1 MREGGSAGDHLA
13 TMSTTHSDTG
23 TLTAAPD
30 AAGLR
35 AALVRRVAGASD
47 ALMRHAQPTAAGA
60 DALAVRPSAALPRPS
75 GRTLAVAGGLVAL
88 VLAVLTF
95 TGGPAAELREAFDR
109 ALAADWRWVV
119 AGVGFEALSF
129 LGYVLLFWLVAG
141 RATSA
146 VRLRESAEIALS
158 GAAATR
164 LLPTAGLGGVALT
177 LWALARAGL
186 PARAA
191 VRTLL
196 TFLVLLYTVFLGALL
211 IAGAS
216 LALGVAPGDGPLVL
230 MVVPALFG
238 AGVIG
243 AALAVRRSR
252 EGALAVAI
260 GDATGHVRRPDARL
274 LGAAMWWGFDL
285 AVLAAMFAALD
296 APPPVAVL
304 VLAYFTGAVANTIP
318 LPGLVAGG
326 TVGILLAFGVE
337 ASLALPAVFAYRAVA
352 LWLPAVLGS
361 FALAGLRKTA
371 ARWARAHDSVASHPP
386 VEVEASPRPDA
397 AIGRWERERAVVCR
411 GHNAPVPCGG

>member
-1 MREGGSAGDHLA
+1 
-13 TMSTTHSDTG
+13 MSTTHSDDE

-30 AAGLR
+30 AVGLR

-60 DALAVRPSAALPRPS
+60 EALAVRPSAALPRPS
-75 GRTLAVAGGLVAL
+75 GRQVAVIGGLLAL
-88 VLAVLTF
+88 ALAVLTF

-109 ALAADWRWVV
+109 ALSADWRWVA

-141 RATSA
+141 RATRA

-196 TFLVLLYTVFLGALL
+196 TFLVLLYTVFMGALAV
-211 IAGAS
+211 AGTS
-216 LALGVAPGDGPLVL
+216 LALGVAPGDGPLAL
-230 MVVPALFG
+230 MIAPALFG
-238 AGVIG
+238 GGVIV
-243 AALAVRRSR
+243 AALSVRRSR
-252 EGALAVAI
+252 EGALAHAI
-260 GDATGHVRRPDARL
+260 GDATGLVRRPDARL

-285 AVLAAMFAALD
+285 AVLAAMFAALGS
-296 APPPVAVL
+296 PPPVAVL

-326 TVGILLAFGVE
+326 TTGILLAFGVD

-371 ARWARAHDSVASHPP
+371 ARWARAHGSVASEAP
-386 VEVEASPRPDA
+386 VEVEAPTRSDGA
-397 AIGRWERERAVVCR
+397 MGRWERDRPVTRR
-411 GHNAPVPCGG
+411 GHNAPVASCG